1 MAQTGY
7 TPILL
12 YASSTPAALPL
23 AVNLANTA
31 SGAELALNTADGKLF
46 FKNSS
51 GVVSVLANVA
61 GAAGPSF
68 SIVESTSV
76 LTNQAALTFNRTGA
90 QTNGTGDVGYTS
102 YLFNGPGSI
111 GTYEAAKL
119 EVTARNTLGLAGQG
133 RAVLAAG
140 GATGSY
146 LNGIDVGG
154 PTYQTLDLLG
164 QDGINFYCGVGSSYM
179 NSDGDWV
186 FNQNVTGRGNVSVG
200 PLLVNQTGSALGVT
214 KTSRLMGRYAPGASP
229 LTSKYFFDYENN
241 GDISVTDSNAMLR
254 IPIVTDV
261 TGYISEANALPGF
274 GTSYGTKNAGVG
286 FISGTAS
293 DILKAIVGLAPSYTG
308 AINAVSVGYMVN
320 GPRILLQDRAL
331 DGTTGSAGINPI
343 TYVAGRHIF
352 ATSNGAVETV
362 GGLTI
367 TQTGVNIAGP
377 FSSTVYTVATLPTG
391 SVGMRSAVSDAA
403 APTFLGVLAG
413 GGTVKT
419 PVFHNGTAWVAG

>member
-1 MAQTGY
+1 MAQPGY

-23 AVNLANTA
+23 AANLAA
-31 SGAELALNTADGKLF
+31 GELAINTADGKLF

-200 PLLVNQTGSALGVT
+200 PLLVNQTGSALGMT
-214 KTSRLMGRYAPGASP
+214 KTSRLMGRYAPAPSP
-229 LTSKYFFDYENN
+229 LTSSYFFDYENN
-241 GDISVTDSNAMLR
+241 GDISVTDANAMLH

-274 GTSYGTKNAGVG
+274 GTSYGTKNAGMG
-286 FISGTAS
+286 FISGTAT
-293 DILKAIVGLAPSYTG
+293 DITKAVVGLPPLNTG

-331 DGTTGSAGINPI
+331 DGSATVNPI
-343 TYVAGRHIF
+343 TYVAGQHIF
-352 ATSNGAVETV
+352 VTSSGTVETD

-367 TQTGVNIAGP
+367 TQTGVQIAGP
-377 FSSTVYTVATLPTG
+377 LMVYGTIDSNVYTVATLPTG
-391 SVGMRSAVSDAA
+391 NVGMRAAVSDAV
-403 APTFLGVLAG
+403 APTFLGALTG